1 MRTLGKNL
9 LIILLI
15 LLIPAAVATAADDL
29 DSLFGEESSDDLD
42 SLFGDDSG
50 SMDDLFGEETDTAS
64 DSLVTDVQETD
75 LNLNEL
81 LLVNEEGVTIGGSF
95 SMAVA
100 PTFTYNF
107 DDESSDWSLGG
118 SSLSSTLF
126 FDARPDASIRV
137 YGKAD
142 ISYPFTESGSY
153 LVENPLYV
161 SDVLTPDELPYAIA
175 EGRQGSDIISIKE
188 LFSDFNINDRVFFR
202 VGKQALN
209 WGVGYFFSPANL
221 LNISQVDPENPTA
234 ELEGPLSI
242 KMNAPIGIDN
252 LYGYVIL
259 PDGAS
264 EIEDLAYALK
274 YEKVLGGAE
283 VGLGAYYQYDE
294 PPKAMATLSTTLF
307 KDIMFFAEGLASYG
321 STNSISTLDGFV
333 PGFHEFEDKLYLS
346 GTVGGLYSWSAD
358 ESDFGVSLMAQ
369 YYFNGEGY
377 NGDDLF
383 ANSFTTS
390 GFNYG
395 AATASLTLTDSVS
408 TSLFWYSNLDDMSG
422 MLRPSINWGIADY
435 ISASLG
441 ATMTYG
447 DLGDQFTPEYSA
459 NPLTSS
465 LGLSDGSTLSTSLTF
480 SLGGTSF

>member
-1 MRTLGKNL
+1 MRNLIKNL
-9 LIILLI
+9 LFILLI
-15 LLIPAAVATAADDL
+15 ALVPAAAVTAADDL

-42 SLFGDDSG
+42 SLFGEDTG
-50 SMDDLFGEETDTAS
+50 SMDDLFGEESDTAG

-142 ISYPFTESGSY
+142 ISYPFTEGDISTYTSTTT
-153 LVENPLYV
+153 
-161 SDVLTPDELPYAIA
+161 DVIFNYEDGDDIPDSATATSTSTSSSSQAY
-175 EGRQGSDIISIKE
+175 GFDDIISIKE
-188 LFSDFNINDRVFFR
+188 LFSDFNIDDRVFFR

-242 KMNAPIGIDN
+242 KMNVPIGIDN

-274 YEKVLGGAE
+274 YEKVLGGSE
-283 VGLGAYYQYDE
+283 VGFGAYYQYDQ

-307 KDIMFFAEGLASYG
+307 KEISFFAEAVASYG
-321 STNSISTLDGFV
+321 STNSFLTLDGSI
-333 PGFHEFEDKLYLS
+333 PGNHELTDDKLYLS
-346 GTVGGLYSWSAD
+346 GTLGGMYSWSP
-358 ESDFGVSLMAQ
+358 EEGDFGISLMAQ
-369 YYFNGEGY
+369 YFYNGEGY
-377 NGDDLF
+377 NGDDLYAVPGVNSGYHYGG
-383 ANSFTTS
+383 ANLSVSLTDTIS
-390 GFNYG
+390 TG
-395 AATASLTLTDSVS
+395 AAFYGNLEDMSGIVTPSISWRMADHVS
-408 TSLFWYSNLDDMSG
+408 TSLSTMIPFGDD
-422 MLRPSINWGIADY
+422 
-435 ISASLG
+435 
-441 ATMTYG
+441 
-447 DLGDQFTPEYSA
+447 GDQYGA
-459 NPLTSS
+459 
-465 LGLSDGSTLSTSLTF
+465 LSGNIATSLTF